1 MQVSVA
7 VAPVGRVTEEGIVPK
22 KKITAQ
28 SKMLEVLRTYPQ
40 TRKVLARHGMAC
52 RGCMGAAAE
61 TVTASAVSHGVDP
74 LSFVRELNAALEEN

>member
-1 MQVSVA
+1 MSVA